1 MRLLTKSKG
10 RIFYEMDKH
19 CLALTKTLSI
29 LLIYKIIKFFKN
41 YFEDAIKIAFRQ
53 RLIKK

>member
-1 MRLLTKSKG
+1 LLTKSKG
-10 RIFYEMDKH
+10 RIFSEMDKH

-29 LLIYKIIKFFKN
+29 LLIYKIIKFFKI
-41 YFEDAIKIAFRQ
+41 YFEAVIKIAFRR

>member
-1 MRLLTKSKG
+1 MRLVTKGKG
-10 RIFYEMDKH
+10 RIFSEMDKH

-29 LLIYKIIKFFKN
+29 LLIYKIIKFFKI
-41 YFEDAIKIAFRQ
+41 YFEAVIKIAFRR